1 MTSSLSHAA
10 SILIAAPARA
20 AFDFLADPIR
30 LGNWSLGCMRTD
42 ATETPGVFTGHS
54 LFDGAQGWFAIDA
67 DEQRLA
73 IDYRVGPRDALI
85 HRISA
90 RVMPGPTLGLGAD
103 ECIATLLAWRPASMA
118 DERWARLCAT
128 HEAEMFL
135 IKAQIETARS

>member
-10 SILIAAPARA
+10 SIRIAAPARPV
-20 AFDFLADPIR
+20 FDFLADPLR
-30 LGNWSLGCMRTD
+30 LGNWSLGCMGTRATD
-42 ATETPGVFTGHS
+42 APGVYTGHS

-67 DEQRLA
+67 DEQRLS
-73 IDYRVGPRDALI
+73 IDYRVGPRDALV

-90 RVMPGPTLGLGAD
+90 RVMSGPTLGLGGM
-103 ECIATLLAWRPASMA
+103 ECVATLIAWRPASMA

-135 IKAQIETARS
+135 IKSQIEAARS